1 MIRFTDNK
9 RIIDGRTVTQIVQD
23 GPIASN
29 LVDVVEP
36 NQLGGWIESKD
47 SIPHTSW
54 IDENVILF
62 KEAYVGEYSV
72 ITATQPDTI
81 ISDMTFADG
90 TVYKITDKHRFYS
103 NVINIDG
110 SKNDELPDMTAQAYK
125 QKYFAFDTYG
135 DPIDPNSAE
144 KIYDPIYEKL
154 KKRDKQNQVKK
165 IVPTFMTTKQVEKA
179 TVETQTEPSRPGS
192 QDTRN
197 FLMRLAGE
205 SGTRRYKWMKRLET
219 LALIVGLATI
229 LNMLVRIFLIR

>member
-29 LVDVVEP
+29 LVDLVEP
-36 NQLGGWIESKD
+36 NQLGGWIESKE
-47 SIPHTSW
+47 SLPHNSW

-62 KEAYVGEYSV
+62 KEAYVGEYSI

-81 ISDMTFADG
+81 VSDMTFANG
-90 TVYKITDKHRFYS
+90 TVYNITDKHQFYS
-103 NVINIDG
+103 NVVNIDR
-110 SKNDELPDMTAQAYK
+110 SKDELPDMTAQVYK

-135 DPIDPNSAE
+135 DPTDPNSAE

-165 IVPTFMTTKQVEKA
+165 IVPKFITPKKE
-179 TVETQTEPSRPGS
+179 TEPSRPS
-192 QDTRN
+192 SHDTRN

-205 SGTRRYKWMKRLET
+205 SDTRRYKWMKRLET

-229 LNMLVRIFLIR
+229 LNMLIRIFIIR

>member
-29 LVDVVEP
+29 LVDLVEP
-36 NQLGGWIESKD
+36 NQLGGWIESKE
-47 SIPHTSW
+47 SLPHNSW
-54 IDENVILF
+54 INENVILF

-81 ISDMTFADG
+81 VSDMTFANG
-90 TVYKITDKHRFYS
+90 TVYTITDKHQFYS
-103 NVINIDG
+103 NVVNIDR
-110 SKNDELPDMTAQAYK
+110 SKDELPDMTAQVYK

-135 DPIDPNSAE
+135 DPVDPNSAE

-165 IVPTFMTTKQVEKA
+165 IVPKFITTKKE
-179 TVETQTEPSRPGS
+179 TEPSRPS
-192 QDTRN
+192 SHDTRN

-205 SGTRRYKWMKRLET
+205 PGTRRYKWMKRLET

-229 LNMLVRIFLIR
+229 LNLLVRIFIIR

>member
-29 LVDVVEP
+29 LVNLVEP
-36 NQLGGWIESKD
+36 NQLGGWIESKE
-47 SIPHTSW
+47 SLPHNSW
-54 IDENVILF
+54 INENVILF

-81 ISDMTFADG
+81 VSDMTFANG
-90 TVYKITDKHRFYS
+90 TVYNITDKHQFYS
-103 NVINIDG
+103 NVVNIDR
-110 SKNDELPDMTAQAYK
+110 SKDELPDMTAQVYK

-165 IVPTFMTTKQVEKA
+165 IVPKFITEKQE
-179 TVETQTEPSRPGS
+179 TEPSRPS
-192 QDTRN
+192 SHDTRN
-197 FLMRLAGE
+197 FLMRFAGE

-229 LNMLVRIFLIR
+229 LNMLVRIFIIR

>member
-29 LVDVVEP
+29 LVDLVEP
-36 NQLGGWIESKD
+36 NQLGGWIESKE
-47 SIPHTSW
+47 SLPHNSW

-81 ISDMTFADG
+81 VSDMTFANG
-90 TVYKITDKHRFYS
+90 TVYNITDKHQFYS
-103 NVINIDG
+103 NVVNIDR
-110 SKNDELPDMTAQAYK
+110 SKDELPDMTAQVYK

-165 IVPTFMTTKQVEKA
+165 IVPKFITAKQE
-179 TVETQTEPSRPGS
+179 TEPSRPS
-192 QDTRN
+192 SHDTRN

-205 SGTRRYKWMKRLET
+205 PSTRRYKWMKRLET

-229 LNMLVRIFLIR
+229 LNLLVRIFIIR

>member
-1 MIRFTDNK
+1 MIKLTNNK
-9 RIIDGRTVTQIVQD
+9 RIVDGRTVTQIVQD
-23 GPIASN
+23 GPIPSN
-29 LVDVVEP
+29 LVDMVLDGQV
-36 NQLGGWIESKD
+36 GGWVESID
-47 SIPHTSW
+47 SLPDTSW
-54 IDENVILF
+54 ISQNVILF
-62 KEAYVGEYSV
+62 KEAYIGEYSI

-81 ISDMTFADG
+81 VSDMTFDVG
-90 TVYKITDKHRFYS
+90 TVYNITDKHQFYS
-103 NVINIDG
+103 NVVNIDR
-110 SKNDELPDMTAQAYK
+110 SKDELPDMTAQVYK

-165 IVPTFMTTKQVEKA
+165 IVPKFITTKQIEKV
-179 TVETQTEPSRPGS
+179 TVGAQTESSQPSS
-192 QDTRN
+192 HDTRN

>member
-1 MIRFTDNK
+1 MIKLTNNK
-9 RIIDGRTVTQIVQD
+9 RIVDGRTITQIVQE

-29 LVDVVEP
+29 LVDLVEP
-36 NQLGGWIESKD
+36 NQLGGWIESKE
-47 SIPHTSW
+47 SLPHNSW

-62 KEAYVGEYSV
+62 KEAYVGEYSI

-81 ISDMTFADG
+81 VSDMTFDVG
-90 TVYKITDKHRFYS
+90 TVYNITDKHQFYS
-103 NVINIDG
+103 NVVNIDR
-110 SKNDELPDMTAQAYK
+110 SKDELPDMTAQAYK

-165 IVPTFMTTKQVEKA
+165 IVPKFITTKKE
-179 TVETQTEPSRPGS
+179 TEPSRPS
-192 QDTRN
+192 SHDTRN

-205 SGTRRYKWMKRLET
+205 PGTRRYKWMKRLET

-229 LNMLVRIFLIR
+229 LNLLVRIFIIR

>member
-1 MIRFTDNK
+1 MIKLTNNK
-9 RIIDGRTVTQIVQD
+9 RIVDGRTVTQIVQE
-23 GPIASN
+23 GPIPSN
-29 LVDVVEP
+29 LVDMVLDGQV
-36 NQLGGWIESKD
+36 GGWVESLD
-47 SIPHTSW
+47 SLPDTSW
-54 IDENVILF
+54 ISQNVILF
-62 KEAYVGEYSV
+62 KEAYVGEYSI

-81 ISDMTFADG
+81 VSDMTFDVG
-90 TVYKITDKHRFYS
+90 TVYNITDKHQFYS
-103 NVINIDG
+103 NVVNIDR
-110 SKNDELPDMTAQAYK
+110 SKDELPDMTAQVYK

-165 IVPTFMTTKQVEKA
+165 IVPKFITTKQVEKV
-179 TVETQTEPSRPGS
+179 TVGAQTEPSRPSS

>member
-29 LVDVVEP
+29 LVDLVEP
-36 NQLGGWIESKD
+36 NQLGGWIESKE
-47 SIPHTSW
+47 SLPHNSW
-54 IDENVILF
+54 INENVILF

-81 ISDMTFADG
+81 VSDMTFANG
-90 TVYKITDKHRFYS
+90 TIYNITDKHQFYS
-103 NVINIDG
+103 NVVNIDR
-110 SKNDELPDMTAQAYK
+110 SKDELPDMTAQVYK

-165 IVPTFMTTKQVEKA
+165 IVPKFMTAKQE
-179 TVETQTEPSRPGS
+179 TEPSRPS
-192 QDTRN
+192 SHDTRN

-205 SGTRRYKWMKRLET
+205 PSTRRYKWMKRLET

-229 LNMLVRIFLIR
+229 LNLLVRIFIIR

>member
-1 MIRFTDNK
+1 MIKLTNNK
-9 RIIDGRTVTQIVQD
+9 RIVDGRTVTQIVQE

-29 LVDVVEP
+29 LVDLVEP
-36 NQLGGWIESKD
+36 NQLGGWIESKE
-47 SIPHTSW
+47 SLPHNSW
-54 IDENVILF
+54 INENVILF

-81 ISDMTFADG
+81 VSDMTFTDG

-103 NVINIDG
+103 NVVNIDG
-110 SKNDELPDMTAQAYK
+110 SKNNELPDMTAQAYK

-165 IVPTFMTTKQVEKA
+165 IVPKFMTTKQEA
-179 TVETQTEPSRPGS
+179 EPSRPS
-192 QDTRN
+192 SHDTRN

-205 SGTRRYKWMKRLET
+205 PGTRRYKWMKRLET

>member
-1 MIRFTDNK
+1 MIKLTNNK
-9 RIIDGRTVTQIVQD
+9 RIVDGRTITQIVQE
-23 GPIASN
+23 GPIPSN
-29 LVDVVEP
+29 LVDMVLDGQV
-36 NQLGGWIESKD
+36 GGWVESID
-47 SIPHTSW
+47 SLPDTSW
-54 IDENVILF
+54 ISQNVILF
-62 KEAYVGEYSV
+62 KEAYVGEYSI

-81 ISDMTFADG
+81 VSDMTFDVG
-90 TVYKITDKHRFYS
+90 TVYNITDKHQFYS
-103 NVINIDG
+103 NVVNIDR
-110 SKNDELPDMTAQAYK
+110 SKDELPDMTAQVYK

-165 IVPTFMTTKQVEKA
+165 IVPKFITTKKE
-179 TVETQTEPSRPGS
+179 TEPSRPSS

-229 LNMLVRIFLIR
+229 LNLLVRIFIIR

>member
-1 MIRFTDNK
+1 MIKPTNNK
-9 RIIDGRTVTQIVQD
+9 RIVDGRTVTQIVQEE
-23 GPIASN
+23 PVPSN
-29 LVDVVEP
+29 LADMVLE
-36 NQLGGWIESKD
+36 NQLGGWVESID
-47 SIPHTSW
+47 SLSDTSW
-54 IDENVILF
+54 ISQNVVLF
-62 KEAYVGEYSV
+62 KEAYVGEYSI

-81 ISDMTFADG
+81 VSDMTFDIG
-90 TVYKITDKHRFYS
+90 TVYNITDKHQFYS
-103 NVINIDG
+103 NVVNIDR
-110 SKNDELPDMTAQAYK
+110 SKDELPDMTAQVYK

-165 IVPTFMTTKQVEKA
+165 IVPKFITTKKE
-179 TVETQTEPSRPGS
+179 TEPSRPS
-192 QDTRN
+192 SHDTRN

>member
-1 MIRFTDNK
+1 MIKLTNNK
-9 RIIDGRTVTQIVQD
+9 RIVDRRTVTQIVQE
-23 GPIASN
+23 GPIPSN
-29 LVDVVEP
+29 LVDMVLDGQV
-36 NQLGGWIESKD
+36 GGWVESID
-47 SIPHTSW
+47 SLPDTSW
-54 IDENVILF
+54 ISQNVILF
-62 KEAYVGEYSV
+62 KEAYVGEYSI

-81 ISDMTFADG
+81 VSDMTFDVG
-90 TVYKITDKHRFYS
+90 TVYNITDKHQFYS
-103 NVINIDG
+103 NVVNIDR
-110 SKNDELPDMTAQAYK
+110 SKDELPDMTAQVYK

-165 IVPTFMTTKQVEKA
+165 IVPKFITTKK
-179 TVETQTEPSRPGS
+179 ETESSQPSS
-192 QDTRN
+192 HNTRN

-229 LNMLVRIFLIR
+229 LNMLVRIFIIR

>member
-1 MIRFTDNK
+1 MIKLTNNK
-9 RIIDGRTVTQIVQD
+9 RIVDGRTVTQIVQEE
-23 GPIASN
+23 PVPSN
-29 LVDVVEP
+29 LADMVLE
-36 NQLGGWIESKD
+36 NQLGGWVESID
-47 SIPHTSW
+47 SLPDTSW
-54 IDENVILF
+54 ISQNVVLF
-62 KEAYVGEYSV
+62 KEAYVGEYSI

-81 ISDMTFADG
+81 VSDMTFDVG
-90 TVYKITDKHRFYS
+90 TVYNIADKHQFYS
-103 NVINIDG
+103 NVVNIDR
-110 SKNDELPDMTAQAYK
+110 SKDELPDMTAQVYK

-165 IVPTFMTTKQVEKA
+165 IVPKFITTKKE
-179 TVETQTEPSRPGS
+179 TEPSRPS
-192 QDTRN
+192 SHDTRN

>member
-1 MIRFTDNK
+1 MIKLTNNK
-9 RIIDGRTVTQIVQD
+9 RIVDGRTVTQIVQE
-23 GPIASN
+23 GPIPSN
-29 LVDVVEP
+29 LVDMVLDGQV
-36 NQLGGWIESKD
+36 GGWVESID
-47 SIPHTSW
+47 SLPDTSW
-54 IDENVILF
+54 IGQNVILF
-62 KEAYVGEYSV
+62 KEAYVGEYSI

-81 ISDMTFADG
+81 VSDMTFDVG
-90 TVYKITDKHRFYS
+90 TVYNIADKYQFYS
-103 NVINIDG
+103 NVVNIDR
-110 SKNDELPDMTAQAYK
+110 SKDELPNMTAQVYK

-165 IVPTFMTTKQVEKA
+165 IIPKFITTKKE
-179 TVETQTEPSRPGS
+179 TVGAQTESSRPS
-192 QDTRN
+192 SHDTRN

-229 LNMLVRIFLIR
+229 LNMLVRIFIIR

>member
-1 MIRFTDNK
+1 MIKLTNNK
-9 RIIDGRTVTQIVQD
+9 RIVDGRTVTQIVQE
-23 GPIASN
+23 GPIPSN
-29 LVDVVEP
+29 LVDMVLDGQV
-36 NQLGGWIESKD
+36 GGWVESID
-47 SIPHTSW
+47 SLPDTSW
-54 IDENVILF
+54 ISQNVILF
-62 KEAYVGEYSV
+62 KEAYVGEYSI

-81 ISDMTFADG
+81 VSDMTFDVG
-90 TVYKITDKHRFYS
+90 TVYNITDKHQFYS
-103 NVINIDG
+103 NVVNIDR
-110 SKNDELPDMTAQAYK
+110 SKDELPDMTAQVYK

-165 IVPTFMTTKQVEKA
+165 IVPKFITTKKE
-179 TVETQTEPSRPGS
+179 TEPSRPS
-192 QDTRN
+192 SHDTRN

>member
-1 MIRFTDNK
+1 MIKLTNNK
-9 RIIDGRTVTQIVQD
+9 RIVDGRTVTQIVQEE
-23 GPIASN
+23 PVPSN
-29 LVDVVEP
+29 LADMVLE
-36 NQLGGWIESKD
+36 NQLGGWVESID
-47 SIPHTSW
+47 SLPDTSW
-54 IDENVILF
+54 ISQNVVHF
-62 KEAYVGEYSV
+62 KEAYVGEYSI

-81 ISDMTFADG
+81 VSDMTFDVG
-90 TVYKITDKHRFYS
+90 TVYNITDKHQFYS
-103 NVINIDG
+103 NVVNIDR
-110 SKNDELPDMTAQAYK
+110 SKDELPDMTAQVYK

-165 IVPTFMTTKQVEKA
+165 IVPKFITTKKE
-179 TVETQTEPSRPGS
+179 TEPSRPS
-192 QDTRN
+192 SHDTRN

>member
-1 MIRFTDNK
+1 MIKLTNNK
-9 RIIDGRTVTQIVQD
+9 RIVDGRTITQIVQE
-23 GPIASN
+23 GHIPSN
-29 LVDVVEP
+29 LVDMVLDGQV
-36 NQLGGWIESKD
+36 GGWVESID
-47 SIPHTSW
+47 SLPDTSW
-54 IDENVILF
+54 ISQNVILF
-62 KEAYVGEYSV
+62 KEAYVGEYSI

-81 ISDMTFADG
+81 VSDMTFDVG
-90 TVYKITDKHRFYS
+90 TVYNITDKHQFYS
-103 NVINIDG
+103 NVVNIDR
-110 SKNDELPDMTAQAYK
+110 SKDELPDMTAQVYK

-165 IVPTFMTTKQVEKA
+165 IVPKFITTKKE
-179 TVETQTEPSRPGS
+179 TEPSRPSS

-229 LNMLVRIFLIR
+229 LNLLVRIFIIR

>member
-1 MIRFTDNK
+1 MIKLTNNK
-9 RIIDGRTVTQIVQD
+9 RIIDGRTVTQIVQE
-23 GPIASN
+23 GPIPSN
-29 LVDVVEP
+29 LVDMVLDGQV
-36 NQLGGWIESKD
+36 GGWVESID
-47 SIPHTSW
+47 SLPDTSW
-54 IDENVILF
+54 ISQNVILF
-62 KEAYVGEYSV
+62 KEAYVGEYSI
-72 ITATQPDTI
+72 ITATQADTI
-81 ISDMTFADG
+81 VSDMTFDVG
-90 TVYKITDKHRFYS
+90 TVYNITDKHQFYS
-103 NVINIDG
+103 NVVNIDR
-110 SKNDELPDMTAQAYK
+110 SKDELPDMTAQVYK

-165 IVPTFMTTKQVEKA
+165 IVPKFITTKQVEKV
-179 TVETQTEPSRPGS
+179 TVGAQTEPSRPSS

-229 LNMLVRIFLIR
+229 LNMLVRIFIIR

>member
-29 LVDVVEP
+29 LVDLVEP
-36 NQLGGWIESKD
+36 NQLGGWIESKE
-47 SIPHTSW
+47 SLPHNSW
-54 IDENVILF
+54 ISQNVILF
-62 KEAYVGEYSV
+62 KEAYVGEYSI

-81 ISDMTFADG
+81 VSDMTFDVG
-90 TVYKITDKHRFYS
+90 TVYNITDKHQFYS
-103 NVINIDG
+103 NVVNIDR
-110 SKNDELPDMTAQAYK
+110 SKDELPDMTAQVYK

-165 IVPTFMTTKQVEKA
+165 IVPKFITAKQE
-179 TVETQTEPSRPGS
+179 TEPSRPS
-192 QDTRN
+192 SHDTRN

-205 SGTRRYKWMKRLET
+205 PGTRRYKWMKRLET

-229 LNMLVRIFLIR
+229 LNLLVRIFIIR

>member
-29 LVDVVEP
+29 LVDLVEP
-36 NQLGGWIESKD
+36 NQLGGWIESKE
-47 SIPHTSW
+47 SLPHNSW

-62 KEAYVGEYSV
+62 KEAYVGEYSI

-81 ISDMTFADG
+81 VSDMTFANG
-90 TVYKITDKHRFYS
+90 TVYNITDKHQFYS
-103 NVINIDG
+103 NVVNIDR
-110 SKNDELPDMTAQAYK
+110 SKDELPDMTAQVYK

-165 IVPTFMTTKQVEKA
+165 IVPKFITTKKE
-179 TVETQTEPSRPGS
+179 TEPSRPS
-192 QDTRN
+192 SHDTRN

-205 SGTRRYKWMKRLET
+205 PGTRRYKWMKRLET

-229 LNMLVRIFLIR
+229 LNLLVRIFIIR

>member
-1 MIRFTDNK
+1 MIKLTNNK
-9 RIIDGRTVTQIVQD
+9 RIVDGRTVTQIVQE

-29 LVDVVEP
+29 LVDLVEP
-36 NQLGGWIESKD
+36 NQLGGWIESKE
-47 SIPHTSW
+47 SLPHNSW
-54 IDENVILF
+54 INENVILF

-81 ISDMTFADG
+81 VSDMTFANG
-90 TVYKITDKHRFYS
+90 TIYNITDKHQFYS
-103 NVINIDG
+103 NVVNIDR
-110 SKNDELPDMTAQAYK
+110 SKDELPDMTAQVYK

-165 IVPTFMTTKQVEKA
+165 IVPKFITAKQE
-179 TVETQTEPSRPGS
+179 TEPSRPS
-192 QDTRN
+192 SHDTRN

-205 SGTRRYKWMKRLET
+205 SGTRRYKWLKRLET

-229 LNMLVRIFLIR
+229 LNMLVRIFIIR

>member
-36 NQLGGWIESKD
+36 NQLGGWIESKE
-47 SIPHTSW
+47 SLPHNSW

-62 KEAYVGEYSV
+62 KEAYVGEYSI

-81 ISDMTFADG
+81 VSDMTFDVG
-90 TVYKITDKHRFYS
+90 TVYNITDKHQFYS
-103 NVINIDG
+103 NVVNIDR
-110 SKNDELPDMTAQAYK
+110 SKDELPDMTAQAYK

-165 IVPTFMTTKQVEKA
+165 IVPKFITTKKE
-179 TVETQTEPSRPGS
+179 TEPSRPS
-192 QDTRN
+192 SHDTRN

-205 SGTRRYKWMKRLET
+205 PGTRRYKWMKRLET

-229 LNMLVRIFLIR
+229 LNLLVRIFIIR

>member
-1 MIRFTDNK
+1 MIKLTNNK
-9 RIIDGRTVTQIVQD
+9 RIVDGRTVTQIVQE
-23 GPIASN
+23 GPIPSN
-29 LVDVVEP
+29 LVDMVLDGQV
-36 NQLGGWIESKD
+36 GGWVESLD
-47 SIPHTSW
+47 SLPDTSW
-54 IDENVILF
+54 ISQNVILF
-62 KEAYVGEYSV
+62 KEAYVGEYSI

-81 ISDMTFADG
+81 VSDMTFADG

-103 NVINIDG
+103 NVVNIDG
-110 SKNDELPDMTAQAYK
+110 SKNDELPNMTAQAYK

-165 IVPTFMTTKQVEKA
+165 IVPKFMTTKQEA
-179 TVETQTEPSRPGS
+179 EPSRPS
-192 QDTRN
+192 SHDTRN

-205 SGTRRYKWMKRLET
+205 PGTRRYKWMKRLET

>member
-29 LVDVVEP
+29 LVDLVEP

-62 KEAYVGEYSV
+62 KEAYVGEYSI

-81 ISDMTFADG
+81 VSDMTFANG

-103 NVINIDG
+103 NIVNIDG

-165 IVPTFMTTKQVEKA
+165 IVPKFVTAKQ
-179 TVETQTEPSRPGS
+179 ETESSRPS
-192 QDTRN
+192 SHDTRN

>member
-29 LVDVVEP
+29 LVDLVEP
-36 NQLGGWIESKD
+36 NQLGGWIESKE
-47 SIPHTSW
+47 SLPHNSW
-54 IDENVILF
+54 INENVILF

-81 ISDMTFADG
+81 VSDMTFANG
-90 TVYKITDKHRFYS
+90 TVYTITDKHQFYS
-103 NVINIDG
+103 NVVNIDR
-110 SKNDELPDMTAQAYK
+110 SKDELPDMTAQVYK

-165 IVPTFMTTKQVEKA
+165 IVPKFITTKKE
-179 TVETQTEPSRPGS
+179 TEPSRPS
-192 QDTRN
+192 SHDTRN

-229 LNMLVRIFLIR
+229 LNMLVRIFIIR

>member
-1 MIRFTDNK
+1 MIKLTNNK
-9 RIIDGRTVTQIVQD
+9 RIVDGRTVTQIVQE
-23 GPIASN
+23 GPIPSN
-29 LVDVVEP
+29 LVDMVLDGQV
-36 NQLGGWIESKD
+36 GGWVESLD
-47 SIPHTSW
+47 SLPDTSW
-54 IDENVILF
+54 IGQNVILF
-62 KEAYVGEYSV
+62 KEAYVGEYSI

-81 ISDMTFADG
+81 VSDMTFDVG
-90 TVYKITDKHRFYS
+90 TVYNITDKHQFYS
-103 NVINIDG
+103 NVVNIDR
-110 SKNDELPDMTAQAYK
+110 SKDELPDMTAQAYK

-165 IVPTFMTTKQVEKA
+165 IVPKFITAKQEA
-179 TVETQTEPSRPGS
+179 EPSQPS
-192 QDTRN
+192 SHDTRN

-205 SGTRRYKWMKRLET
+205 SGTRRYKWIKRLET

>member
-1 MIRFTDNK
+1 MIKLTNNK
-9 RIIDGRTVTQIVQD
+9 RIVDGRTVTQIVQE
-23 GPIASN
+23 GPIPSN
-29 LVDVVEP
+29 LVDMVLDGQV
-36 NQLGGWIESKD
+36 GGWVESID
-47 SIPHTSW
+47 SLPDTSW
-54 IDENVILF
+54 ISQNVVLF
-62 KEAYVGEYSV
+62 KEAYVGEYSI
-72 ITATQPDTI
+72 ITATQADTI
-81 ISDMTFADG
+81 VSDMTFDVG
-90 TVYKITDKHRFYS
+90 TVYNITDKHQFYS
-103 NVINIDG
+103 NIVNIDK
-110 SKNDELPDMTAQAYK
+110 SKDELPDMTAQVYK

-165 IVPTFMTTKQVEKA
+165 IVPKFITAKQVEKV
-179 TVETQTEPSRPGS
+179 TVGAQTETSRPSS

-229 LNMLVRIFLIR
+229 LNLLVRIFIIR

>member
-62 KEAYVGEYSV
+62 KEAYVGEYSI

-81 ISDMTFADG
+81 VSDMTFDVG
-90 TVYKITDKHRFYS
+90 TVYNITDKHQFYS
-103 NVINIDG
+103 NVVNIDR
-110 SKNDELPDMTAQAYK
+110 SKDELPDMTAQVYK

-165 IVPTFMTTKQVEKA
+165 IVPKFITTKKE
-179 TVETQTEPSRPGS
+179 TEPSRPS
-192 QDTRN
+192 SHDTRN
-197 FLMRLAGE
+197 FLMCLAGE
-205 SGTRRYKWMKRLET
+205 PDTRRYKWMKRLET

-229 LNMLVRIFLIR
+229 LNLLVRIFIIR

>member
-1 MIRFTDNK
+1 MIKLTNNK
-9 RIIDGRTVTQIVQD
+9 RIVDGRTITQIVQK
-23 GPIASN
+23 GPIPSN

-36 NQLGGWIESKD
+36 NQLGGWIESKE
-47 SIPHTSW
+47 SLPHTSW

-81 ISDMTFADG
+81 ISDMTFDVG
-90 TVYKITDKHRFYS
+90 TVYNITDKHQFYS
-103 NVINIDG
+103 NVVNIDR
-110 SKNDELPDMTAQAYK
+110 SKDELPDMTAQVYK

-165 IVPTFMTTKQVEKA
+165 IVPKFITAKQE
-179 TVETQTEPSRPGS
+179 TEPSRPS
-192 QDTRN
+192 SHDTRN

-205 SGTRRYKWMKRLET
+205 PGTRRYKWMKRLET

-229 LNMLVRIFLIR
+229 LNLLVRIFIIR

>member
-29 LVDVVEP
+29 LVDLVEP
-36 NQLGGWIESKD
+36 NQLGGWVESID
-47 SIPHTSW
+47 SLPDTSW
-54 IDENVILF
+54 ISQNVILF
-62 KEAYVGEYSV
+62 KEAYVGEYSI

-81 ISDMTFADG
+81 VSDMTFDVG
-90 TVYKITDKHRFYS
+90 TVYNITDKHQFYS
-103 NVINIDG
+103 NVVNIDR
-110 SKNDELPDMTAQAYK
+110 SKDELPDMTAQVYK

-165 IVPTFMTTKQVEKA
+165 IVPKFITTKKE
-179 TVETQTEPSRPGS
+179 TEPSRPS
-192 QDTRN
+192 SHDTRN

-205 SGTRRYKWMKRLET
+205 PGTRRYKWMKRLET

-229 LNMLVRIFLIR
+229 LNLLVRIFIIR

>member
-1 MIRFTDNK
+1 MIKLTNNK

-29 LVDVVEP
+29 LVDLVEP

-62 KEAYVGEYSV
+62 KEAYVGEYSI

-81 ISDMTFADG
+81 VSDMTFASG
-90 TVYKITDKHRFYS
+90 TVYNITDKHQFYS
-103 NVINIDG
+103 NVVNIDK
-110 SKNDELPDMTAQAYK
+110 SKDELPDMTAQVYK

-165 IVPTFMTTKQVEKA
+165 IVPKFITTKKE
-179 TVETQTEPSRPGS
+179 TEPSRPS
-192 QDTRN
+192 SHDTRN

-205 SGTRRYKWMKRLET
+205 PSTRRYKWMKRLET

-229 LNMLVRIFLIR
+229 LNLLVRIFIIR

>member
-1 MIRFTDNK
+1 MIKLTNNK
-9 RIIDGRTVTQIVQD
+9 RIVDGRTVTQIVQE

-29 LVDVVEP
+29 LVDLVEP
-36 NQLGGWIESKD
+36 NQLGGWIESKE
-47 SIPHTSW
+47 SLPHNSW
-54 IDENVILF
+54 INENVILF

-81 ISDMTFADG
+81 VSDMTFANG
-90 TVYKITDKHRFYS
+90 TIYNITDKHQFYS
-103 NVINIDG
+103 NVVNIDR
-110 SKNDELPDMTAQAYK
+110 SKDELPDMTAQVYK

-165 IVPTFMTTKQVEKA
+165 IGPKFITAKQE
-179 TVETQTEPSRPGS
+179 TEPSRPS
-192 QDTRN
+192 SHDTRN

-205 SGTRRYKWMKRLET
+205 SGTRRYKWLKRLET

-229 LNMLVRIFLIR
+229 LNMLVRIFIIR

>member
-1 MIRFTDNK
+1 MIRFTNNK
-9 RIIDGRTVTQIVQD
+9 RIIDGRTVTQIVQEE
-23 GPIASN
+23 PVPSN
-29 LVDVVEP
+29 LADMVLE
-36 NQLGGWIESKD
+36 NQLGGWVESID
-47 SIPHTSW
+47 SLPDTSW
-54 IDENVILF
+54 ISQNVVLF
-62 KEAYVGEYSV
+62 KEAYVGEYSI

-81 ISDMTFADG
+81 VSDMTFDVG
-90 TVYKITDKHRFYS
+90 TVYNITDKHQFYS
-103 NVINIDG
+103 NVVNIDR
-110 SKNDELPDMTAQAYK
+110 SKDELPDMTAQVYK

-165 IVPTFMTTKQVEKA
+165 IVPKFITTKKE
-179 TVETQTEPSRPGS
+179 TEPSRPS
-192 QDTRN
+192 SHNTRN

>member
-29 LVDVVEP
+29 LVDLVEP
-36 NQLGGWIESKD
+36 NQLGGWIESKE
-47 SIPHTSW
+47 SLPHNSW
-54 IDENVILF
+54 INENVILF

-81 ISDMTFADG
+81 VSDMTFANG
-90 TVYKITDKHRFYS
+90 TIYNITDKHQFYS
-103 NVINIDG
+103 NVVNIDR
-110 SKNDELPDMTAQAYK
+110 SKDELPDMTAQVYK

-154 KKRDKQNQVKK
+154 KKHDKQNQVKK
-165 IVPTFMTTKQVEKA
+165 IVPKFMTAKQE
-179 TVETQTEPSRPGS
+179 TEPSRPS
-192 QDTRN
+192 SHDTRN